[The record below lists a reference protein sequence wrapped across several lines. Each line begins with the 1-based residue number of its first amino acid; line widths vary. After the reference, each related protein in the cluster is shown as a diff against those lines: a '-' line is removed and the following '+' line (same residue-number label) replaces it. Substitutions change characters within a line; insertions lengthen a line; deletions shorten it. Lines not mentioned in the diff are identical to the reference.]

1 MAYSLLQEGMQVVN
15 VHGIPTH
22 VYCRRA
28 RSEKS
33 PFIMVVTG
41 SPGMAHFYI
50 PFVDRIFELHGGRSQ
65 VCVIGQ
71 AGHSPGV
78 AKEKTGNNGRDW
90 YSLEDQ
96 VEHKLAFLERYAR
109 DRDSLYLIGHSI
121 GCYMLL
127 QMRDKLAEDRVKRVI
142 LLFPTIERMAE
153 TPNGIRQAPLFSTL
167 RPLFIAICWLLSLLP
182 LSLKTF
188 LLNHSSRLSSSP
200 PDQRP
205 HFIQAI
211 LNLTT
216 ASWYNI
222 LCMAHQ
228 EMTEVSV
235 LPVDT
240 IRAHLHKL
248 VFYYGVGDQWN
259 TPELCPRIQQLFP
272 QGDITLCRHGYKHDF
287 VLESAN
293 EMAEYCC
300 DKMTS

>member
-1 MAYSLLQEGMQVVN
+1 MYWTHTVVTDEPLLTRTTVTHTHGAAYSHSELDSY
-15 VHGIPTH
+15 TH
-22 VYCRRA
+22 SLTHTGSLFILSSLVLSSFSSLSLCCSA
-28 RSEKS
+28 RSS
-33 PFIMVVTG
+33 CCHSHSRPSSSTT
-41 SPGMAHFYI
+41 
-50 PFVDRIFELHGGRSQ
+50 
-65 VCVIGQ
+65 VC
-71 AGHSPGV
+71 
-78 AKEKTGNNGRDW
+78 
-90 YSLEDQ
+90 
-96 VEHKLAFLERYAR
+96 
-109 DRDSLYLIGHSI
+109 
-121 GCYMLL
+121 
-127 QMRDKLAEDRVKRVI
+127 
-142 LLFPTIERMAE
+142 
-153 TPNGIRQAPLFSTL
+153 
-167 RPLFIAICWLLSLLP
+167 
-182 LSLKTF
+182 
-188 LLNHSSRLSSSP
+188 RLSSSP

-228 EMTEVSV
+228 EMTVVSV

-300 DKMTS
+300 DKMTSWIMCTWLLYCDYNDVLMMSWWCHTL

>member
-1 MAYSLLQEGMQVVN
+1 
-15 VHGIPTH
+15 
-22 VYCRRA
+22 
-28 RSEKS
+28 
-33 PFIMVVTG
+33 
-41 SPGMAHFYI
+41 
-50 PFVDRIFELHGGRSQ
+50 
-65 VCVIGQ
+65 
-71 AGHSPGV
+71 
-78 AKEKTGNNGRDW
+78 
-90 YSLEDQ
+90 
-96 VEHKLAFLERYAR
+96 
-109 DRDSLYLIGHSI
+109 
-121 GCYMLL
+121 MLL

-142 LLFPTIERMAE
+142 LLFPTIEQMAE

-228 EMTEVSV
+228 EMTVVSV

-293 EMAEYCC
+293 EMAELKKK
-300 DKMTS
+300 DKKMTHE

>member
-1 MAYSLLQEGMQVVN
+1 MFETLGSCSSRKSMYSFLSPNWTNASAYRWVWSLVATADYRSTTVTHTHTYAQSHTHSCTHRFSLHLVQFGVEQLQLTVPLLQC
-15 VHGIPTH
+15 P
-22 VYCRRA
+22 
-28 RSEKS
+28 
-33 PFIMVVTG
+33 
-41 SPGMAHFYI
+41 
-50 PFVDRIFELHGGRSQ
+50 
-65 VCVIGQ
+65 
-71 AGHSPGV
+71 
-78 AKEKTGNNGRDW
+78 
-90 YSLEDQ
+90 
-96 VEHKLAFLERYAR
+96 
-109 DRDSLYLIGHSI
+109 
-121 GCYMLL
+121 L
-127 QMRDKLAEDRVKRVI
+127 Q
-142 LLFPTIERMAE
+142 
-153 TPNGIRQAPLFSTL
+153 
-167 RPLFIAICWLLSLLP
+167 LLP

-272 QGDITLCRHGYKHDF
+272 EGDITLCRHGYKHDF

>member
-1 MAYSLLQEGMQVVN
+1 MVQSRGSRAQTRISRAVRATGTHCICRSLHWLL
-15 VHGIPTH
+15 
-22 VYCRRA
+22 Y
-28 RSEKS
+28 
-33 PFIMVVTG
+33 
-41 SPGMAHFYI
+41 
-50 PFVDRIFELHGGRSQ
+50 
-65 VCVIGQ
+65 
-71 AGHSPGV
+71 V
-78 AKEKTGNNGRDW
+78 AAD
-90 YSLEDQ
+90 
-96 VEHKLAFLERYAR
+96 A
-109 DRDSLYLIGHSI
+109 
-121 GCYMLL
+121 
-127 QMRDKLAEDRVKRVI
+127 DKLAEDRVKRVI
-142 LLFPTIERMAE
+142 LLFPTIEQMAE

-228 EMTEVSV
+228 EMTVVSV

-293 EMAEYCC
+293 EMAELKKKRQKN
-300 DKMTS
+300 DS

>member
-1 MAYSLLQEGMQVVN
+1 MSL
-15 VHGIPTH
+15 T
-22 VYCRRA
+22 
-28 RSEKS
+28 
-33 PFIMVVTG
+33 
-41 SPGMAHFYI
+41 
-50 PFVDRIFELHGGRSQ
+50 SQ
-65 VCVIGQ
+65 
-71 AGHSPGV
+71 S
-78 AKEKTGNNGRDW
+78 
-90 YSLEDQ
+90 
-96 VEHKLAFLERYAR
+96 
-109 DRDSLYLIGHSI
+109 
-121 GCYMLL
+121 
-127 QMRDKLAEDRVKRVI
+127 DKLAEDTEESHTALPDNRCTWQR
-142 LLFPTIERMAE
+142 LT
-153 TPNGIRQAPLFSTL
+153 NGIRQAPLFSTL